1 MKLNLKAVNALSS
14 HFKYLI
20 IHKKCVLNQIFGQ
33 KYYRAGMGKP
43 QKNVPPQL
51 ALCYD
56 FFSFCRHP
64 KQKARKRYKVKED
77 LSCKG

>member
-1 MKLNLKAVNALSS
+1 MNLKADNALSS

-20 IHKKCVLNQIFGQ
+20 IHKKCVLNQIFWQ
-33 KYYRAGMGKP
+33 KYYWAGIGKP

-56 FFSFCRHP
+56 FFSQGGHP
-64 KQKARKRYKVKED
+64 KQKVRKKYKEKEV
-77 LSCKG
+77 L